1 MKNLNGQR
9 GFTLVEL
16 AIYMV
21 VASIA
26 VTLAAHMWSMASVSN
41 ADTRKRAEINADM
54 QDILFFLDD
63 DIGRIGAKSY
73 FSDSSI
79 HYDGWDNDESDSASW
94 RSNRVLRDVYW
105 DTTHV
110 GASYEF
116 TDSSS
121 FDIVDDDSTDV
132 LKFKSLV
139 YDTAGKAYALDSVVY
154 SVEPSHKLVRRHWRW
169 AFERDSVE
177 YGRKTGN
184 GSPHIGFETVAD
196 NVYKFDVT
204 AGIYMADTT
213 GDTLLNARN
222 PEWELSTGDE
232 PAQLVIPSISGS
244 YSQFQF
250 SEATRH
256 HGEYYVFQDSA
267 SGSHS
272 LNTSKQLLRG
282 YKYRLDFDMSVNTRM
297 TMYMNRVAPRIA
309 QSADEYQPDTL
320 ALLLA
325 KGTSGTLVG
334 GVDTLYLFPADS
346 NGNVRHYSFDFSPT
360 ETVGGGSVK
369 LRLYW
374 ALHSNLWESDSSVV
388 VNIGQMPTM
397 SIDRIVIRAIADTTY
412 RQRSNPTVGEKE
424 RSRSLDLTVGVRRP
438 DLWQKGGASYVVKD
452 YRKIIRIPDNGP
464 VR

>member
-54 QDILFFLDD
+54 QDVLFFLDD
-63 DIGRIGAKSY
+63 DIGRIGAKT
-73 FSDSSI
+73 FLRDSSI

-94 RSNRVLRDVYW
+94 RTAQVRRDVYW
-105 DTTHV
+105 DTAHV
-110 GASYEF
+110 SAVSSEF
-116 TDSSS
+116 KDSSS
-121 FDIVDDDSTDV
+121 FDIVDNDSTDV

-139 YDTAGKAYALDSVVY
+139 YDTAGRARWLDSVVY
-154 SVEPSHKLVRRHWRW
+154 AIDAGSHKLVRRTWRW
-169 AFERDSVE
+169 
-177 YGRKTGN
+177 
-184 GSPHIGFETVAD
+184 GFEDDSAHKARVARTVDSAIVVAE

-204 AGIYMADTT
+204 AGVYLADST

-232 PAQLVIPSISGS
+232 PAQLVIPSVSES
-244 YSQFQF
+244 HAQFQF

-272 LNTSKQLLRG
+272 LNTSKQLVRG
-282 YKYRLDFDMSVNTRM
+282 HKYRIDFDMSVNTRM
-297 TMYMNRVAPRIA
+297 TMYMNRVAPGIA

-325 KGTSGTLVG
+325 KGASGTLVG

-360 ETVGGGSVK
+360 ETVGGSSAR

-397 SIDRIVIRAIADTTY
+397 SIDRIVIRKIAGATY
-412 RQRSNPTVGEKE
+412 DQDAAPTVGEKK
-424 RSRSLDLTVGVRRP
+424 RSRSLDVTIGVRRP
-438 DLWQKGGASYVVKD
+438 DLWRKGGEEYVKQD
-452 YRKIIRIPDNGP
+452 FHKIVRIPDNGP

>member
-26 VTLAAHMWSMASVSN
+26 VTLAAHMWSVASVAN
-41 ADTRKRAEINADM
+41 ADTRKRAEINANM
-54 QDILFFLDD
+54 QDVLFFLDD
-63 DIGRIGAKSY
+63 DIGRIGAKT
-73 FSDSSI
+73 FLRDSSI

-94 RSNRVLRDVYW
+94 RTAQVRRDVYW
-105 DTTHV
+105 DTAHV

-116 TDSSS
+116 KDSSS
-121 FDIVDDDSTDV
+121 FDIVDDDTTDV

-139 YDTAGKAYALDSVVY
+139 YDTAGRARWLDSVAY
-154 SVEPSHKLVRRHWRW
+154 SLDTVSHRLVRRTWRW
-169 AFERDSVE
+169 
-177 YGRKTGN
+177 
-184 GSPHIGFETVAD
+184 GFEDDSAHKARVAKTQD
-196 NVYKFDVT
+196 SAIVVAENVYKFNVT
-204 AGIYMADTT
+204 AGVYMADST

-232 PAQLVIPSISGS
+232 PAQLVIPSVSGS

-346 NGNVRHYSFDFSPT
+346 NGNVRHYSFDFSPS
-360 ETVGGGSVK
+360 ETVGGSSAR

-412 RQRSNPTVGEKE
+412 GQKAAPTVGEKE
-424 RSRSLDLTVGVRRP
+424 RSRSLDVTIGVRRK
-438 DLWQKGGASYVVKD
+438 DMRQKNEVEYAVHD
-452 YRKIIRIPDNGP
+452 YHKIIRIPDNGP

>member
-1 MKNLNGQR
+1 MKNLKGQR

-54 QDILFFLDD
+54 QDVLFFLDD
-63 DIGRIGAKSY
+63 DIGRIGAKT
-73 FSDSSI
+73 FLRDSAI
-79 HYDGWDNDESDSASW
+79 AYDGWDNDESDTVSWKSASV
-94 RSNRVLRDVYW
+94 RRDVYW
-105 DTTHV
+105 DTAHV
-110 GASYEF
+110 SALSSEF
-116 TDSSS
+116 KDSSS
-121 FDIVDDDSTDV
+121 FDIVDNDSTDV

-139 YDTAGKAYALDSVVY
+139 YDTAGRARWLDSVVY
-154 SVEPSHKLVRRHWRW
+154 AIDAGSHRLVRRTWRW
-169 AFERDSVE
+169 
-177 YGRKTGN
+177 
-184 GSPHIGFETVAD
+184 GFEDDSAHKARVARTVDSAIVVAE

-204 AGIYMADTT
+204 AGVYLADST

-272 LNTSKQLLRG
+272 LNTSKQLVLG
-282 YKYRLDFDMSVNTRM
+282 HKYRIDFDMSVNTRM
-297 TMYMNRVAPRIA
+297 TMYMNRVAPGIA

-325 KGTSGTLVG
+325 KGASGTLVG

-360 ETVGGGSVK
+360 ETVGGSSAR

-397 SIDRIVIRAIADTTY
+397 SIDNLVIREISGNAYSQKGA
-412 RQRSNPTVGEKE
+412 PTVGEKK
-424 RSRSLDLTVGVRRP
+424 RSRSLDLTVGVRRG
-438 DLWQKGGASYVVKD
+438 DMWQKHGVEYVVQD